1 MTDETT
7 LGLVWGARA
16 IGAVIGR
23 TERQTHYLLESGAIR
38 AARKVSTKAR
48 SQWFAPI
55 SGLRAQFCAD
65 GERQDSEQDTAA

>member
-1 MTDETT
+1 VTDTT

-38 AARKVSTKAR
+38 AARKAGPNPR
-48 SQWFAPI
+48 SQWCASI
-55 SGLRAQFCAD
+55 TGLREQFVNEPRA
-65 GERQDSEQDTAA
+65 EAEHDTAA